1 MQTRTTQILVVVA
14 LLLAVPA
21 ATAQFAGAGTTTVG
35 PHVTTND
42 PPRPEAGLDQTGVV
56 GTPVY
61 LDAGGSLDSDGEI
74 VAHEWTITA
83 PSGTHQTRTG
93 TRVQFTPA
101 ETGEYTVRLRVRDDD
116 GAERTDTAYV
126 TVRAPTTTTPTQA
139 PTETQTPAAT
149 PTQTPT
155 ATQTATAN
163 TDTPTATPTPE
174 PTATP
179 LPSLL
184 PGGDDGQTV
193 PTGPLLPTGPSP
205 GFGNT
210 STAGDTRG
218 YYAPTDCRRMDTF
231 ETTTAFDSLTCV
243 DCDAS
248 HDPATVTHRCPDCG
262 GILDPTYDLSAV
274 DLSAATLRERRFDSM
289 WRYEELLPFPRSV
302 AVSLGEGTTPLV
314 ECPGLASEMGV
325 GEVYIKDEGR
335 NPTGTFKDRGQ
346 AAAVTAAALH
356 GADEIALNTAGNAGQ
371 AAAAYAARADL
382 DAHVFLPERAGF
394 TQKAMT
400 ELHDGDLR
408 VAEGEITDA
417 GSAYWDAVDGEGE
430 EWYSTK
436 TFVTP
441 YRHDGKK
448 TMGHEILEQ
457 LGFESPDA
465 VVYPTGGGVGLLGV
479 HKGAGEFRELGLVDD
494 RPSLYA
500 AQAEGCAPVVDAWHA
515 GADEHDP
522 VPASELDTACN
533 GIAVP
538 DPGASPLLLDAM
550 AESDGGAVAT
560 ADRAILDAAVT
571 VARTEGI
578 EVGATCAA
586 AVSGAFALAERGEFG
601 SDDTVVLLNTGAGN
615 KDVDTLRAH
624 VGERENA

>member
-1 MQTRTTQILVVVA
+1 MQPRTTLTCVVAA

-21 ATAQFAGAGTTTVG
+21 ATAQFAGTDTTTNG
-35 PHVTTND
+35 
-42 PPRPEAGLDQTGVV
+42 PPRAEAGLDQTGVV
-56 GTPVY
+56 GAPVY
-61 LDAGGSLDSDGEI
+61 LDGGGSLDRDGEI
-74 VAHEWTITA
+74 VAHEWAITA
-83 PSGTHQTRTG
+83 PDGTRHSRTG
-93 TRVQFTPA
+93 VRAQFTPTA
-101 ETGEYTVRLRVRDDD
+101 TGEYAVRLTVEDDD

-126 TVRAPTTTTPTQA
+126 TVRRPTTA
-139 PTETQTPAAT
+139 V
-149 PTQTPT
+149 
-155 ATQTATAN
+155 
-163 TDTPTATPTPE
+163 PTATPTPPADPPDDQTE
-174 PTATP
+174 TPRQTATPTATP

-184 PGGDDGQTV
+184 PGGDDGRTV
-193 PTGPLLPTGPSP
+193 PVGPLLPTDPFPGP
-205 GFGNT
+205 GNT
-210 STAGDTRG
+210 STAGGTRDYHGHTDWRGVDTQ
-218 YYAPTDCRRMDTF
+218 F
-231 ETTTAFDSLTCV
+231 ETTTAFESLTCV
-243 DCDAS
+243 DCEAT
-248 HDPATVTHRCPDCG
+248 HDPATVTHRCPECD
-262 GILDPTYDLSAV
+262 GILDPTYDLSVV
-274 DLSAATLRERRFDSM
+274 DLSPATLRERRFDSM
-289 WRYEELLPFPRSV
+289 WRYEELLPFPRSA

-314 ECPGLASEMGV
+314 DCPGLAAEMGV
-325 GEVYIKDEGR
+325 DEVYIKDEGR

-417 GSAYWDAVDGEGE
+417 GSAYWDAVDGEGG

-457 LGFESPDA
+457 LEFESPDA

-494 RPSLYA
+494 QPSLYA

-522 VPASELDTACN
+522 VPSSELDTACN

-560 ADRAILDAAVT
+560 SDRAILDAAVT

-601 SDDTVVLLNTGAGN
+601 PEDTVVLLNTGAGN

-624 VGERENA
+624 VGEREGR